1 MSSLAGIV
9 YPLTVLKLFRSA
21 VTLVNLFKIGK
32 SEGSTSERCG
42 IFTLPAGHITLRIP
56 HYPIPNSL
64 SHWVLPIFKGFCSA
78 TLLEDLSALGNSF
91 LLWRGPCPLVAIDK
105 TFRSTPVSNATAELE
120 LLCSVYVTLPRHP
133 TCCTCS
139 TSLVSLFINDCFS
152 FRKKAYQANFT
163 LKSQIS
169 TN

>member
-1 MSSLAGIV
+1 VIYLSKLLSLAGPFHHIHKKTSALEIYELV
-9 YPLTVLKLFRSA
+9 EGLGGHSGLLFD
-21 VTLVNLFKIGK
+21 
-32 SEGSTSERCG
+32 
-42 IFTLPAGHITLRIP
+42 PAGHITLRIP

-64 SHWVLPIFKGFCSA
+64 SHWLLPIFKGFCSA

-133 TCCTCS
+133 TCCIGS